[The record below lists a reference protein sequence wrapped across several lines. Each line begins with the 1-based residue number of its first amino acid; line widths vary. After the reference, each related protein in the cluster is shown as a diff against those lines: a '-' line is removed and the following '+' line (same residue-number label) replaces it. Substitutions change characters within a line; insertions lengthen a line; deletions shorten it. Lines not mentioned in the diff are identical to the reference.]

1 MNVVETVQ
9 RQRYIGDNL
18 DTTTRTTTSSAA
30 TTRML
35 SIDFNESTKDLLGVD
50 KKGNQRALFLYDGGC
65 GVWKFLAK
73 FVIERDIVDH
83 IRFTPI
89 QTNFA
94 QELCNTYGMPAD
106 VSTAILFTGGRK
118 TNTGRTRVP
127 VVGNGDEKECS
138 GTSPSASGAGNGTA
152 TTAYIES
159 DSILVM
165 FTYLKFPYF
174 ILGYI
179 ALYMVPKIIR
189 DIGYRLFA
197 KNRGTIWI
205 FIKKIT
211 GMGDT
216 LMYKY
221 KDSVLGLE
229 NDKDKDSILESWG
242 FNEPTTTS
250 IGS

>member
-1 MNVVETVQ
+1 M
-9 RQRYIGDNL
+9 
-18 DTTTRTTTSSAA
+18 
-30 TTRML
+30 
-35 SIDFNESTKDLLGVD
+35 
-50 KKGNQRALFLYDGGC
+50 
-65 GVWKFLAK
+65 AK

-94 QELCNTYGMPAD
+94 QELSNTYGMPAD
-106 VSTAILFTGGRK
+106 VSTAILFT
-118 TNTGRTRVP
+118 
-127 VVGNGDEKECS
+127 ECS
-138 GTSPSASGAGNGTA
+138 GTSASGAGNGTA

-197 KNRGTIWI
+197 KNR
-205 FIKKIT
+205 
-211 GMGDT
+211 
-216 LMYKY
+216 
-221 KDSVLGLE
+221 
-229 NDKDKDSILESWG
+229 
-242 FNEPTTTS
+242 
-250 IGS
+250 

>member
-1 MNVVETVQ
+1 MNNKGTHTHNTHMVETVQ

-18 DTTTRTTTSSAA
+18 DTTTTITTGP
-30 TTRML
+30 TTRRMIT
-35 SIDFNESTKDLLGVD
+35 IDFDESTKDLLGVD

-73 FVIERDIVDH
+73 FVIERDILDH

-94 QELCNTYGMPAD
+94 QDLCSTYSMPAD
-106 VSTAILFTGGRK
+106 VSTAILFTGGK
-118 TNTGRTRVP
+118 TT
-127 VVGNGDEKECS
+127 VGEGEECS
-138 GTSPSASGAGNGTA
+138 GTGTGTGTGTDNGTT

-205 FIKKIT
+205 FTKKIS

-242 FNEPTTTS
+242 FNEPTTT
-250 IGS
+250 IGF

>member
-1 MNVVETVQ
+1 
-9 RQRYIGDNL
+9 
-18 DTTTRTTTSSAA
+18 
-30 TTRML
+30 
-35 SIDFNESTKDLLGVD
+35 
-50 KKGNQRALFLYDGGC
+50 
-65 GVWKFLAK
+65 
-73 FVIERDIVDH
+73 
-83 IRFTPI
+83 
-89 QTNFA
+89 
-94 QELCNTYGMPAD
+94 MPAD
-106 VSTAILFTGGRK
+106 VSTAILFTGGK
-118 TNTGRTRVP
+118 TT
-127 VVGNGDEKECS
+127 VGEGEECS
-138 GTSPSASGAGNGTA
+138 GTGTGTGTGTDNGTT

-165 FTYLKFPYF
+165 FIYLKFPYF

-242 FNEPTTTS
+242 FNEPTTTTTTTTTT
-250 IGS
+250 IVF